1 MQQDV
6 LQGLGSWK
14 RRTFGE
20 KIPCGFVAV
29 TGLSLLQRIPVD
41 ILWTAYQIYNLE
53 GVHGD
58 SILLRSLEDHKF
70 RADFLTNI
78 ASACDLSDDESA
90 YVIMVVVHLQSYILP
105 TATVQVVQSCW
116 Y

>member
-1 MQQDV
+1 MQQDL
-6 LQGLGSWK
+6 LQGLGSWKK

-41 ILWTAYQIYNLE
+41 ILWTAYRIYNLE

-58 SILLRSLEDHKF
+58 SIY
-70 RADFLTNI
+70 
-78 ASACDLSDDESA
+78 C
-90 YVIMVVVHLQSYILP
+90 YGHLKIINF
-105 TATVQVVQSCW
+105 VQTF
-116 Y
+116 